1 MSRFAKDKRVRTAA
15 PKRASYNP
23 HFTDD
28 NRLKEQYSRGEQS
41 ERTPRAE
48 RTERPARS
56 SRPFGS
62 KPQGGKPFGGKPQ
75 GGKSFGGKTQGS
87 KPFGKR
93 SEGGFKSKPQ
103 GERKSYPKFNPN
115 KQTGEIRLNR
125 YVAQSGICSRRE
137 ADELI
142 AAGLVS
148 INGNIVTELGT
159 KVKPGDDVR
168 FNGERIQGEQKV
180 YLILNK
186 PKGYNITSKSHRSGS
201 FQ

>member
-1 MSRFAKDKRVRTAA
+1 MAKFNTENSSTLSRFAKDKRVRTAA

-41 ERTPRAE
+41 ERTPRTERTE

-75 GGKSFGGKTQGS
+75 GGKSFGSKTQGSKTQGS

-115 KQTGEIRLNR
+115 K
-125 YVAQSGICSRRE
+125 
-137 ADELI
+137 
-142 AAGLVS
+142 
-148 INGNIVTELGT
+148 
-159 KVKPGDDVR
+159 
-168 FNGERIQGEQKV
+168 
-180 YLILNK
+180 
-186 PKGYNITSKSHRSGS
+186 
-201 FQ
+201 